1 MQEELLQDKAADA
14 LAELIFSCVG
24 RKPGPNDKLT
34 KNLCTLACT
43 DISETPQAAVI
54 NSIQVIEDQNLLLI
68 GKRFSN
74 HKSRGHGSSG
84 GEDRTKMEGF
94 ISRRGSELAL
104 KHLCEK
110 FGSSLFEKL
119 PKLWDCLTEFLK
131 PIEIED
137 DIQKDDPSITQLGR
151 SCEDKDPQSL
161 INNIQ
166 VCSIMTYLDSV
177 LSWQL
182 YTRQL
187 YAALHKTAIF
197 SRLRSSCHMSI
208 LLMVFL
214 FLAGCS
220 LSYTPFT

>member
-14 LAELIFSCVG
+14 LAELIFGCVG

-54 NSIQVIEDQNLLLI
+54 NSIQVIEDQNLLSI

-74 HKSRGHGSSG
+74 HKSRGHVNSG
-84 GEDRTKMEGF
+84 GEERTKTEGY

-119 PKLWDCLTEFLK
+119 PKLWDCLTEFLE
-131 PIEIED
+131 PIKIED
-137 DIQKDDPSITQLGR
+137 AIQKDDPSITQLGR

-166 VCSIMTYLDSV
+166 VCSIRT
-177 LSWQL
+177 
-182 YTRQL
+182 
-187 YAALHKTAIF
+187 
-197 SRLRSSCHMSI
+197 
-208 LLMVFL
+208 
-214 FLAGCS
+214 
-220 LSYTPFT
+220 